1 MGVTKGE
8 ETIQTQEMEVADQEP
23 EVSAKVDVE
32 EEPAMMEAMLSV
44 EEAVAEFGGV
54 GETAAA
60 EREELGAQEVTG
72 GVPAEETAEVPPDI
86 LKKDALA
93 EEIGQWSLEETPEP
107 ERGELGAEEIEEE
120 LPTEGIGEVPQD
132 VLKEKDL
139 EEALAEEI
147 EELPGDLLGEKDTP
161 DEGKVE
167 FEGLEE
173 LGGETEALREE
184 EEGLEEALR
193 ELSGEDS
200 EAGELERLSGGEIS
214 TEEFEWQPSE
224 ASQEMDLEGLAQKV
238 LEEKEDDVQAF
249 DEGGLKEEGA
259 EESHEEVFKEGELEK
274 LAEEA
279 TREGEGEEIPEG
291 ALAEAIEKF
300 TGETLREGEEIGVQ
314 SPGKG
319 PVQKTISGAVKEM
332 VEGMS
337 AKILPELT
345 EAIAVAA
352 AEKIEKTVQK
362 IVPELA
368 EKAIQK
374 EIKRLENLKKG
385 EDFDI

>member
-1 MGVTKGE
+1 
-8 ETIQTQEMEVADQEP
+8 
-23 EVSAKVDVE
+23 
-32 EEPAMMEAMLSV
+32 
-44 EEAVAEFGGV
+44 
-54 GETAAA
+54 
-60 EREELGAQEVTG
+60 
-72 GVPAEETAEVPPDI
+72 
-86 LKKDALA
+86 
-93 EEIGQWSLEETPEP
+93 
-107 ERGELGAEEIEEE
+107 
-120 LPTEGIGEVPQD
+120 
-132 VLKEKDL
+132 
-139 EEALAEEI
+139 
-147 EELPGDLLGEKDTP
+147 
-161 DEGKVE
+161 
-167 FEGLEE
+167 
-173 LGGETEALREE
+173 
-184 EEGLEEALR
+184 LR

-200 EAGELERLSGGEIS
+200 EEGELERLSGGEIS

-238 LEEKEDDVQAF
+238 FKEEDVQAF
-249 DEGGLKEEGA
+249 DLGGLKEEGA

-279 TREGEGEEIPEG
+279 TREEEREEIPEG
-291 ALAEAIEKF
+291 ALAEAIEEF
-300 TGETLREGEEIGVQ
+300 TGETLREGEETGVQ

-362 IVPELA
+362 IIPELA